1 MGFFQKTKKLSTEEL
16 SFSKQEITSI
26 IRIAVAMCAAD
37 GEAHPNEMKMISN
50 EALRFG
56 VSANDFKVLLNKA
69 SDMKGDMA
77 LANIALMND
86 AQKRYVC
93 AYLGTLMAIDGDI
106 DDREKAL
113 WSLVSTLCEL
123 PTMSIADAIK
133 YMAN

>member
-1 MGFFQKTKKLSTEEL
+1 
-16 SFSKQEITSI
+16 
-26 IRIAVAMCAAD
+26 MCAAD